1 MVTVSDTAT
10 DAEIREAIRCLRAEL
25 LRRQRERASEKYL
38 AAAQGALNHAESE
51 PDEISHQHL

>member
-38 AAAQGALNHAESE
+38 AAAQGR
-51 PDEISHQHL
+51 